1 MSRPTLGE
9 VPPDPGAVDGALPSA
24 AAPPFARSVS
34 PRRPTHPYEEP
45 WLPAPLRLVVLVS
58 GAGTLLQALL
68 DAVADPG
75 YPVQVVAVGADRAG
89 TEGVERAHRAGV
101 ATFVESLSGHPD
113 RAAWD
118 RALLARVLGHEPELV
133 VGAGFMK
140 LVSPSFLDG
149 LGCPMLNTHPSL
161 LPSFPGAHAVR
172 DALAA
177 GVAVTGAT
185 VHRVDAGLDTGPV
198 LARAEVAVR
207 PGDTEATLHE
217 RIKTEERRLLV
228 EVVGRTARAA
238 AARASGQSQT

>member
-1 MSRPTLGE
+1 M
-9 VPPDPGAVDGALPSA
+9 
-24 AAPPFARSVS
+24 
-34 PRRPTHPYEEP
+34 
-45 WLPAPLRLVVLVS
+45 PAPLRLVVLVS
-58 GAGTLLQALL
+58 GTGTLLQALL
-68 DAVADPG
+68 DAAADPG
-75 YPVQVVAVGADRAG
+75 YPAEVVAVGVDRPG
-89 TEGVERAHRAGV
+89 TEGVERADRAGV
-101 ATFVESLSGHPD
+101 ATFVESLAGYPD

-118 RALLARVLGHEPELV
+118 RALLDRVLAHAPDLV

-140 LVSPSFLDG
+140 LVSRSFLDG

-177 GVAVTGAT
+177 GVPVTGAT

-207 PGDTEATLHE
+207 PDDTEATLHE

-238 AARASGQSQT
+238 ATRVSRRSQT

>member
-1 MSRPTLGE
+1 MVLS
-9 VPPDPGAVDGALPSA
+9 SA
-24 AAPPFARSVS
+24 AAPGRTVGVAPAPAPAARGSL
-34 PRRPTHPYEEP
+34 
-45 WLPAPLRLVVLVS
+45 LPAPLRLVVLVS
-58 GAGTLLQALL
+58 GTGTLLQALL
-68 DAVADPG
+68 DAAAEQRDP
-75 YPVQVVAVGADRAG
+75 VRVVAVGADRPG
-89 TEGVERAHRAGV
+89 TEGAERARRAGV
-101 ATFVESLSGHPD
+101 PTFVESLAEYPD

-118 RALLARVLGHEPELV
+118 RALLDRVLAHEPGLV

-140 LVSPSFLDG
+140 LVAPSFLDG

-217 RIKTEERRLLV
+217 RIKTAERRLLV

-238 AARASGQSQT
+238 TTGASRQPQT

>member
-1 MSRPTLGE
+1 MVLAQCRRAAGHTVG
-9 VPPDPGAVDGALPSA
+9 VAPGA
-24 AAPPFARSVS
+24 
-34 PRRPTHPYEEP
+34 RPQPYEEP
-45 WLPAPLRLVVLVS
+45 WLTAPLRLVVLVS
-58 GAGTLLQALL
+58 GTGTLLQALL
-68 DAVADPG
+68 DVATDPG
-75 YPVQVVAVGADRAG
+75 YPVRVVAVGADRAG
-89 TEGVERAHRAGV
+89 TEGVERAQRAGV
-101 ATFVESLSGHPD
+101 STFVESPAGHPD
-113 RAAWD
+113 RTAWD
-118 RALLARVLGHEPELV
+118 RALLDRVLAHEPDLV

-177 GVAVTGAT
+177 GVPVTGAT

-238 AARASGQSQT
+238 DLRASRQSQT